1 MQHNRQVNA
10 EQQRLEAQRT
20 GTEDWRLW
28 GPYLSE
34 RAWGTV
40 REDYSAHGEAWM
52 HFSHD
57 HARSRA
63 YRWNEDGLGGLC
75 DENQRLC
82 FALALWNGRDPILK
96 ERAFGLTGNE
106 GNRGEDVKEYY
117 FYLDA
122 TPSHSWLRYLYKYPQ
137 AAYPYERLVA
147 ENRRRGRGDPPF
159 NLLDTGVFD
168 EDRYWDVEVSYA
180 KASPTKIHVRIE
192 AHNRGPDTATLHLLP
207 SMWFRNTWSWDEKAE
222 KPSLQAIPAPT
233 GGAWAIRAD
242 HPTLGAYYVYGRQ
255 SGELLF
261 TENETNAEYL
271 WGTPNTAPYAK
282 DAFHRRVIAGEG
294 TAVNPERTGTK
305 AAAWH
310 VYEVASGQSARLD
323 LVLSAEPL
331 TAAFARSEAV
341 FSKRQREADF
351 FFDELLPTATPDD
364 QRILRQTLAG
374 MIWCKQFFNYDVE
387 RWLKGDKLRP
397 PGSRLCGR
405 NRYWKHLKA
414 SDVISMPDS
423 WEYPWFAAWDLAFH
437 CGALALVDIDFA
449 KDQVEILLREGYLH
463 PNGQIPA
470 YEWAFSDVNPPVH
483 AAAALKVFRAERIQ
497 RGEGDFHFL
506 HRVFQKLLLNYAW
519 WINRKD
525 GEGHNI
531 FEGGFLGLDNIS
543 VFDRSQPLPPGF
555 SLKQA
560 DATGWMAMFALNM
573 TVMALEL
580 ATEDPDYE
588 SIAIQTFTQFL
599 AIANAI
605 AGHVDSGVSLW
616 DPEAGFFKDLIID
629 PDGQPH
635 RIDVYSLVG
644 LIPLFATEVIDK
656 RLLAAV
662 PRFRALLR
670 SHRGGKFQGSYV
682 CACPDWEN
690 KRGEHLLAL
699 VDHTMLPRIL
709 ERLLNEHEF
718 MSPYGVRSVSRIHAE
733 QRDLGVVPGIG
744 RALIEYVPGESTSG
758 LFGGNSN
765 WRGPIW
771 MPINYSLVQ
780 AIEKF
785 HRFLGDEFRMPVPCV
800 DGRELTLKEIA
811 NLLAERLV
819 DLYRPKDGRR
829 PALATQ
835 SPFATSP
842 HWQDLLLF
850 YEYFHAE
857 TGQGLGAAHQ
867 TGWTGLLANLVMR
880 RYRKDIPEF
889 WSRRSATARDAAQ
902 ERLERRVA

>member
-1 MQHNRQVNA
+1 MN
-10 EQQRLEAQRT
+10 
-20 GTEDWRLW
+20 
-28 GPYLSE
+28 
-34 RAWGTV
+34 
-40 REDYSAHGEAWM
+40 
-52 HFSHD
+52 
-57 HARSRA
+57 
-63 YRWNEDGLGGLC
+63 
-75 DENQRLC
+75 
-82 FALALWNGRDPILK
+82 
-96 ERAFGLTGNE
+96 
-106 GNRGEDVKEYY
+106 
-117 FYLDA
+117 
-122 TPSHSWLRYLYKYPQ
+122 
-137 AAYPYERLVA
+137 
-147 ENRRRGRGDPPF
+147 
-159 NLLDTGVFD
+159 
-168 EDRYWDVEVSYA
+168 
-180 KASPTKIHVRIE
+180 
-192 AHNRGPDTATLHLLP
+192 PD
-207 SMWFRNTWSWDEKAE
+207 
-222 KPSLQAIPAPT
+222 
-233 GGAWAIRAD
+233 
-242 HPTLGAYYVYGRQ
+242 
-255 SGELLF
+255 
-261 TENETNAEYL
+261 
-271 WGTPNTAPYAK
+271 
-282 DAFHRRVIAGEG
+282 
-294 TAVNPERTGTK
+294 RTGTK
-305 AAAWH
+305 FAAWH
-310 VYEVASGQSARLD
+310 VCEIAPGQSARLD
-323 LVLSAEPL
+323 LLLLADPL
-331 TAAFARSEAV
+331 TAPFARHEPLLSQRQSEADV
-341 FSKRQREADF
+341 FFEN
-351 FFDELLPTATPDD
+351 LLPAASSEDN
-364 QRILRQTLAG
+364 RILRQALAG

-387 RWLKGDKLRP
+387 RWLNGDRLRP

-449 KDQVEILLREGYLH
+449 KDQVEILLRESYLH

-470 YEWAFSDVNPPVH
+470 YEWAFNDANPPVH
-483 AAAALKVFRAERIQ
+483 AAAALKVFRAERVQ
-497 RGEGDFHFL
+497 RGAGDLHFP

-525 GEGHNI
+525 ADGHNI
-531 FEGGFLGLDNIS
+531 FESGFLGLDNIS

-573 TVMALEL
+573 TVIALEL

-605 AGHVDSGVSLW
+605 AGQVDGGVSLW

-629 PDGQPH
+629 PDGKPH

-670 SHRGGKFQGSYV
+670 HHRGGKFQGSYV

-699 VDHTMLPRIL
+699 VDHTMLPHIL
-709 ERLLNEHEF
+709 KRLLSEREF
-718 MSPYGVRSVSRIHAE
+718 MSPFGVRSVSRIHAE
-733 QRDLGVVPGIG
+733 QRDLGVLPGIG

-785 HRFLGDEFRMPVPCV
+785 HRFLGDEFKVPVPCLG
-800 DGRELTLKEIA
+800 GREMTLKEVA
-811 NLLAERLV
+811 TLLAERLV

-829 PALATQ
+829 PALTTQ
-835 SPFATSP
+835 PPFSSSPD
-842 HWQDLLLF
+842 WRDLLLF

-867 TGWTGLLANLVMR
+867 TGWTGLLADLVMR

-889 WSRRSATARDAAQ
+889 WSRQSESIRAHSQ
-902 ERLERRVA
+902 ERHEPRVA